1 MIFTQFQKIM
11 KTEISRIRID
21 GSHWNKIIALP
32 CFQMLYKTP
41 DGDLC
46 LSIDACS
53 PSFVGALGDWIVEY
67 DDGTY
72 DIDECTE
79 LEEGGD
85 WL

>member
-21 GSHWNKIIALP
+21 GDHWNKIIALP

-41 DGDLC
+41 DGELC

-53 PSFVGALGDWIVEY
+53 PSFVGAPGDWIVEY

-79 LEEGGD
+79 LEEGGEG
-85 WL
+85 